1 MAQWSFVFS
10 NFDTHAPP
18 PHTHTHTHTG
28 ETIASRR
35 RIPTPEKYALFT
47 VINGKST
54 MIEDSER
61 PQEIKLQ
68 WTLDKNSV
76 QCTTPG
82 SAYQPSSRF
91 IAYKLR
97 TPVS

>member
-1 MAQWSFVFS
+1 MAQYVLVVVL
-10 NFDTHAPP
+10 THAPP
-18 PHTHTHTHTG
+18 PSHPHHTHTHTG

-47 VINGKST
+47 VIIGKST
-54 MIEDSER
+54 MIEDGER

-68 WTLDKNSV
+68 WTLDKTTV